1 MYEDIRR
8 DMVKNQIERRGVSD
22 PKVLRAVE
30 KVPRHLFVPP
40 GYMEYSYSDRP
51 LPIGDG
57 QTISQPYIVAYMTE
71 VLEIK
76 KWHRV
81 LEIGTGSGYQTAVLA
96 ELSYRVYT
104 VEIIEE
110 LQEKAKVVLDGLG
123 YKNIEYVVGDGYEG
137 YEQEAPYDRIIL
149 TAAPKEI
156 PEKLLQQLAF
166 GGKIVLPV
174 GASYY
179 QELVLIEKNRLGEIQ
194 IIPLMAVSFVPM
206 VKQYQI

>member
-8 DMVKNQIERRGVSD
+8 DMVKNQIVRRGVSD

-156 PEKLLQQLAF
+156 PERLLQQLAY

>member
-206 VKQYQI
+206 VKHYQI